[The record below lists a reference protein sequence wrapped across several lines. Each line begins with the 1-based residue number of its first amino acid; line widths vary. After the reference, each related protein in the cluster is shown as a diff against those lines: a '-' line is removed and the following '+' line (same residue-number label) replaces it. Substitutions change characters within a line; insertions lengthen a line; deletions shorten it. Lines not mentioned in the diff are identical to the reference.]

1 MENARVIFE
10 QGAHLN
16 TKEKALL
23 DWLADNFNGYITVLA
38 ESPQEGIKMPD
49 IFCSGRRV
57 ELKTTSGNLTTLD
70 TLLRKAAKQARG
82 ECAIV
87 NLVQV
92 SYSLQ
97 ESCEVTLKRMK
108 RSNLSEVYLLV
119 DGVAKAHLV
128 RNKEETV

>member
-1 MENARVIFE
+1 MDNVRVIFE
-10 QGAHLN
+10 PGAHLDA
-16 TKEKALL
+16 KEKTLL
-23 DWLADNFNGYITVLA
+23 NWLINNFDGRITILT
-38 ESPQEGIKMPD
+38 ESQQDGIKMPD
-49 IFCSGRRV
+49 VFCSGRRV

-97 ESCEVTLKRMK
+97 EASKVALNRMK
-108 RSNLSEVYLLV
+108 RSNLNEVYLLV

-128 RNKEETV
+128 QNKEENV

>member
-1 MENARVIFE
+1 MENVRVIFE
-10 QGAHLN
+10 PGARLKP
-16 TKEKALL
+16 KEKVLL
-23 DWLADNFNGYITVLA
+23 DWLVNNFDGCITVLV
-38 ESPQEGIKMPD
+38 ESQQEGIKMPD

-70 TLLRKAAKQARG
+70 TLLRRAAKQAHG

-97 ESCEVTLKRMK
+97 EACEVALKRMK

-128 RNKEETV
+128 QNKEETV